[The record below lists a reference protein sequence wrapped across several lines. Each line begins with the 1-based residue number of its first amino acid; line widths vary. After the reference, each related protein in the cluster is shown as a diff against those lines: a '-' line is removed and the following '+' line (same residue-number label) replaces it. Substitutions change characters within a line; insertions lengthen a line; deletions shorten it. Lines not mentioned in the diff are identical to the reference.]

1 MSKIQDVPFI
11 TKVIDTL
18 SDELKSGLY
27 DLIDGQVKTP
37 IFRSLVNNDYAI
49 TEANDKGKVQFVT
62 LETLRGNYTGYLAY
76 NSVYCVLIA
85 FKGNTQALDMLNINV
100 AKHTFAFVNES
111 LSILELRVE
120 LEDGKKGVTPTDL
133 GVTNNNIHLAKGTK
147 QIGEGINLKTLDGNT
162 LIGSGNVGFK
172 TINDQEIVGDGN
184 IVVGEGGT
192 IAIDTAFDETSTNA
206 VQNKVIAKFANEVV
220 ENKAN
225 VDGNYPT
232 MTVGNADNA
241 NNLIATK
248 GLEVESY
255 FTFGKTGGEQAS
267 AIETGNGTLKNLYGK
282 TLVWNQLLQNGNF
295 GDTSRWYGSGATFSI
310 SNNVATFI
318 ATELYGGLQYDIQLQ
333 THKYLLG
340 CSLKSSVATDQLRL
354 LMTDR
359 QRNYSVPAQSN
370 TNEQTL
376 LVLANVS
383 NATSSGYIKIQ
394 DNRTSDWT
402 SVDVK
407 NVILIDLTQ
416 MFGAGNEPTSIDDYR
431 AQWAISYAQL
441 HLEYN
446 SGQIVHTHING
457 LKSTGINQW
466 DEETEQGSIDS
477 TGNNVDS
484 TTSFRSKN
492 FISIKPNENYMLHY
506 GSYSSSS
513 VIYYYFYDSNKN
525 FISSNLTLSENQAF
539 TAPALSCYMKIR
551 SGGSNTQNTYNHDI
565 CINFS
570 NPNINGN
577 YYPYEEET
585 LNIDFEGNG
594 VRNIRDELN
603 VEEKKKYQ
611 RFGIVDLGTLNWD
624 YLDINNLPT
633 FTALLSLAKPTR
645 DNTKV
650 SNLLTSNYTT
660 VSPDSNY
667 LGGDKVI
674 SLSGVGSNSIR
685 VKDSNYTDA
694 QAFKTA
700 MSGVLLVYELAT
712 PIVTDI
718 EIPNDTIKVWNGGS
732 MEALG
737 TEVPV
742 GTKIFYQKN
751 IKAFVESFGEA
762 IDWNPERIE
771 RLAKLSI
778 TPEYVN
784 ISLNPSQANAYA
796 VAQVYNATFTIVIST
811 ALTGTPNGEITFQD
825 SEIDLSSFETQPAES
840 IYDMD
845 GKKVSEEPTTTDC
858 NIASFVGRSY
868 NGIVL
873 WSLLH
878 SGVNKVKVHFEQTI
892 PLDSEGNGKLDCRAS
907 LIL

>member
-37 IFRSLVNNDYAI
+37 VFRSLVNNDYAI

-120 LEDGKKGVTPTDL
+120 LEDGKEGVTPTDL
-133 GVTNNNIHLAKGTK
+133 GVTNNNIHLAKGTT
-147 QIGEGINLKTLDGNT
+147 QIGEGVNLKTLDGNT
-162 LIGSGNVGFK
+162 LVGSGDIDLKTVGGETIVGSGNVGFK
-172 TINDQEIVGDGN
+172 TINGVSIMGDGN

-192 IAIDTAFDETSTNA
+192 IAIDTAFDETSTNP

-225 VDGNYPT
+225 VDGNYQT

-255 FTFGKTGGEQAS
+255 FTFEKTGGEQAS
-267 AIETGNGTLKNLYGK
+267 AIESGNGTLKNLYGK
-282 TLVWNQLLQNGNF
+282 TEKSENLLIYSDVAETTFSGTLKYKIVGGAIILNGQASESKTISIPLTTLIPAGDYYAMPFAINYNENNGVALAPWADVTYFGNSNVGRVVTVSSDRTVLNVYVNASVTYTNAIIYPMLVKGSTAPTTWSQGYTGLKHTHITGFKTTGINLWDEEWRNGFYDISTGAFVSYSGFIANKNQIRVKPSTTYYFNCQSSYVDTYVCEYDMNGNF
-295 GDTSRWYGSGATFSI
+295 IGRRGLVINSTFTTQA
-310 SNNVATFI
+310 N
-318 ATELYGGLQYDIQLQ
+318 TE
-333 THKYLLG
+333 
-340 CSLKSSVATDQLRL
+340 
-354 LMTDR
+354 
-359 QRNYSVPAQSN
+359 
-370 TNEQTL
+370 
-376 LVLANVS
+376 
-383 NATSSGYIKIQ
+383 YI
-394 DNRTSDWT
+394 NFM
-402 SVDVK
+402 V
-407 NVILIDLTQ
+407 
-416 MFGAGNEPTSIDDYR
+416 
-431 AQWAISYAQL
+431 
-441 HLEYN
+441 
-446 SGQIVHTHING
+446 
-457 LKSTGINQW
+457 
-466 DEETEQGSIDS
+466 QG
-477 TGNNVDS
+477 T
-484 TTSFRSKN
+484 
-492 FISIKPNENYMLHY
+492 
-506 GSYSSSS
+506 
-513 VIYYYFYDSNKN
+513 
-525 FISSNLTLSENQAF
+525 
-539 TAPALSCYMKIR
+539 
-551 SGGSNTQNTYNHDI
+551 TYNHDI
-565 CINFS
+565 CINIS
-570 NPNINGN
+570 DATINGN

-585 LNIDFEGNG
+585 LDIDFEGNG
-594 VRNIRDELN
+594 VGTASDEIN
-603 VEEKKKYQ
+603 VEEKKHYKW
-611 RFGIVDLGTLNWD
+611 FDEIDLENISFT
-624 YLDINNLPT
+624 YEPQNNLYHSTSNILPN
-633 FTALLSLAKPTR
+633 AKLPSEW
-645 DNTKV
+645 NTQV
-650 SNLLTSNYTT
+650 SNIISPYYTAIKGNPT
-660 VSPDSNY
+660 T
-667 LGGDKVI
+667 LETI
-674 SLSGVGSNSIR
+674 SLENDGKIR
-685 VKDSNYTDA
+685 ICSSSMPKG
-694 QAFKTA
+694 K
-700 MSGVLLVYELAT
+700 LVYELSE
-712 PIVTDI
+712 PIVTDV

-751 IKAFVESFGEA
+751 IKAFVEAFGEA

-878 SGVNKVKVHFEQTI
+878 SGVNKVKVHFEQSI

>member
-37 IFRSLVNNDYAI
+37 VFRSLVNNDYAI

-133 GVTNNNIHLAKGTK
+133 GVTNNNIHLAKGTT
-147 QIGEGINLKTLDGNT
+147 QIGKGVNLKTLDGNT

-172 TINDQEIVGDGN
+172 TINDQGIVGDGN

-192 IAIDTAFDETSTNA
+192 IAIDSAFDETSTNA

-267 AIETGNGTLKNLYGK
+267 AIESGNGTLKNLYGK
-282 TLVWNQLLQNGNF
+282 TEKSENLLVYSDLSGSVDGVTYSSTNGILKMSGTWTGNISSPIFPLLKEIYLNAGTYTLSAFNPVAADSTQDVRLRITDLNF
-295 GDTSRWYGSGATFSI
+295 T
-310 SNNVATFI
+310 VI
-318 ATELYGGLQYDIQLQ
+318 AEVSLNSPNANFNFT
-333 THKYLLG
+333 LLE
-340 CSLKSSVATDQLRL
+340 
-354 LMTDR
+354 
-359 QRNYSVPAQSN
+359 AQSVKIYVRMGMFSS
-370 TNEQTL
+370 TNDFVYSPM
-376 LVLANVS
+376 LVKGSTVPTAWS
-383 NATSSGYIKIQ
+383 QGYDGLK
-394 DNRTSDWT
+394 
-402 SVDVK
+402 
-407 NVILIDLTQ
+407 
-416 MFGAGNEPTSIDDYR
+416 
-431 AQWAISYAQL
+431 
-441 HLEYN
+441 
-446 SGQIVHTHING
+446 HTHING
-457 LKSTGINQW
+457 LKSTQINIYNPN
-466 DEETEQGSIDS
+466 EEYQQV
-477 TGNNVDS
+477 NPNVAYYVKGTATIAEYDINKNLITS
-484 TTSFRSKN
+484 QSVTDTTFTTSSLSH
-492 FISIKPNENYMLHY
+492 FIK
-506 GSYSSSS
+506 
-513 VIYYYFYDSNKN
+513 VITTDSE
-525 FISSNLTLSENQAF
+525 L
-539 TAPALSCYMKIR
+539 
-551 SGGSNTQNTYNHDI
+551 

-585 LNIDFEGNG
+585 LDIEFEGNG
-594 VRNIRDELN
+594 VGTAHDELD

-611 RFGIVDLGTLNWD
+611 RFGIVDLGTLDWQYD
-624 YLDINNLPT
+624 SDKIWFYTP
-633 FTALLSLAKPTR
+633 ALATLAKAPK
-645 DNTKV
+645 DNSTPA
-650 SNLLTSNYTT
+650 NILCSNYETT
-660 VSPDSNY
+660 TRT
-667 LGGDKVI
+667 LI
-674 SLSGVGSNSIR
+674 GSANKSIALNGTGHLII
-685 VKDSNYTDA
+685 KDTDA
-694 QAFKTA
+694 GTDVTAFKTA
-700 MSGVLLVYELAT
+700 MSGVYLVYELAE
-712 PIVTDI
+712 PIVTDV
-718 EIPNDTIKVWNGGS
+718 EIPKDTIKVWNGGS

-737 TEVPV
+737 TEIPV

-751 IKAFVESFGEA
+751 IKAFVEAFGES

-811 ALTGTPNGEITFQD
+811 ALTGTADSSITFQD

-845 GKKVSEEPTTTDC
+845 GKKVSEEPTTEDC

-878 SGVNKVKVHFEQTI
+878 SGVNKVKVHFEQAI